1 MEINCACATI
11 VSHDGRAITI
21 DGHRRVLLSGSIHY
35 PRSTPEMWPD
45 LIKKGKEGGLDAIET
60 YVFWNAHEPTR
71 RQYDFS
77 GKLDLIRFLKTIQD
91 EGLYGVLRIG
101 PYACAEWNYGGF
113 PVWLHNMPG
122 MVFRTTNKA
131 YMDEMQNFT
140 TMIVDMVK
148 KEKLFAS
155 QGGPIILA
163 QIENEY
169 GNIMGPYGEAGKSYI
184 KWCANMAQALDV
196 GVPWIMCQQNDAPQP
211 MYHGGTNFDRTA
223 GGPYITTSYDYDAP
237 LDEYGNLSQPKYG
250 HLKQLHDVLHSM
262 EKTLTYGN
270 ISTIDFGNSASATI
284 YTTQEGSSCF
294 FGNGN
299 ENSDAAISFRG
310 ESYVVPAWSV
320 TILPDCKTEAYN
332 TAKITTQTS
341 MMVKKSNEAEED
353 PSTLK
358 WSWRPEN
365 MDNFLLRGKGE
376 STNTQLFDQKV
387 VSNDQSDYL
396 WYMTTVKFRKRDPF
410 LVKNM
415 SLRVNST
422 AHVLRVF
429 VNGKHIGSQHAEN
442 GKFHYIFEKDAK
454 FKSGRNVISLLSIT
468 VGLQNYGAFFES
480 VPVGITG
487 PISIIGRNGDETIVK
502 DLSSH
507 KWSYKT
513 GLNGFENKLFKTESP
528 SKWSFQSVPL
538 NRTMTWYKTT
548 FKAPLGNDP
557 VVVDLLGL
565 GKGTAWINGNNI
577 GRYWPAFISSSDEG
591 LIMRKSVRPIV
602 ENLHKDVNC
611 ACATI
616 VSHDGRAITIDGHRR
631 VLLSGSIHYPRSTPE
646 MWPDLIKK
654 GKEGGLDAIETYVFW
669 NAHEPTRRQY
679 DFSGKLDLIRFL
691 KTIQDEG
698 LYGVL
703 RIGPY
708 ACAEWNYGGFPVWLH
723 NMPGMVF
730 RTTNKA
736 YMDEMQNFTTM
747 IVDMV
752 KKEKLFASQ
761 GGPIILAQIEN
772 EYGNIMGPYG
782 EAGKSYIKWCANMA
796 QALDVGVPWIMCQQN
811 DAPQPMLNTCNGF
824 YCDNFTPN
832 NPNTPKMWTENWTG
846 WFKQWGGKNPHRT
859 TEDVAFSVA
868 RFFQRGGTFNNYY
881 MYHGGTNFDRTAGGP
896 YITTSYDYD
905 APLDEYGNLNQ
916 PKYGHLKQLHDVLHS
931 MEKTLTYGNI
941 STIDFG
947 NSASATIYTTQE
959 GSSCFFGNGNENS
972 DAAISFRGE
981 SYVVPAWSVTILPD
995 CKTEAYN
1002 TAKITTQ
1009 TSMMVKKPNEAEEDP
1024 STLKWS
1030 WRPENMDN
1038 FLLRGK
1044 GESTNTQLFDQKVV
1058 SNDQSDY
1065 LWYMTTVKFRKRDPF
1080 LGKNM
1085 SLRVNST
1092 AHVLRVFVNGKHIGS
1107 QHAENGKFHYIFE
1120 KDAKFKSG
1128 RNVIS
1133 LLSITVGLQNYGAF
1147 FESVPV
1153 GITGPISIIGRNGD
1167 ETIVKDLSSHKW
1179 SYKTGLNGF
1188 ENKLFKTESPSKWSF
1203 QSVPLN
1209 RTMTWYKTT
1218 FKAPLGNDPVVV
1230 DLLGLGKGTAWVNG
1244 NNIGRYWPA
1253 FISSSDGCSAKCNY
1267 RGAYYAEKYHV
1278 PRSFLITEG
1287 DNTLI
1292 LFEEMGGNPSLVNFQ
1307 TTIVGSVCANVYEK
1321 NVIELSCD
1329 RKTISAIKFASF
1341 GNPDG
1346 NCGSFVKGTCEG
1358 SKNAVDIL
1366 TKECVGKEKCSID
1379 VTAEKFGVP
1388 DCSVNCACATI
1399 VSHDGRA
1406 ITIDGH
1412 RRVLLSGSIH
1422 YPRSTPEMWPDLI
1435 KKGKEGGLDAIETY
1449 VFWNAHEPTRRQY
1462 DFSGKLDLIR
1472 FLKTI
1477 QDEGLYG
1484 VLRIGP
1490 YACAEWNYGG
1500 FPVWLHNMPGMVFR
1514 TTNKAYM
1521 DEMQNFTTMIV
1532 DMVKKEKLFAS
1543 QGGPIILAQI
1553 ENEYGNIMGPYGEA
1567 GKSYI
1572 KWCANMAQALDV
1584 GVPWIMCQQNDAPQ
1598 PMLNTCNG
1606 FYCDNFTPNN
1616 PNTPKMWTENWTG
1629 WFKQWGGKNP
1639 HRTTEDVAF
1648 SVARFFQRGG
1658 TFNNYYMYH
1667 GGTNFDRTA
1676 GGPYITTSY
1685 DYDAPLDE
1693 YGNLNQPKYG
1703 HLKQLHDVLHSME
1716 KTLTYGNISTIDFG
1730 NSASATIYTT
1740 QEGSSCFF
1748 GNGNENSDAA
1758 ISFRGESYVV
1768 PAWSVTILPDCKT
1781 EAYNTAKITTQTSM
1795 MVKKPNEAE
1804 EDPSTLKW
1812 SWRPENMDNFLLR
1825 GKGESTNTQ
1834 LFDQKVVSNDQSDYL
1849 WYMTTVKF
1857 RKRDPFLGKNM
1868 SLRVNSTAHVLR
1880 VFVNGKHIGS
1890 QHAENGKFH
1899 YIFEK
1904 DAKFKSGR
1912 NVISLLSITVGLQ
1925 NYGAFFESVPVGIT
1939 GPISIIGRNGDETIV
1954 KDLSSHKWSYKTG
1967 LNGFENK
1974 LFKTE
1979 SPSKWSFQS
1988 VPLNRTMTW
1997 YKTTFKAPLGNDP
2010 VVVDLLG
2017 LGKGTAWVNGNNIG
2031 RYWPAFISSSDGCS
2045 AKCNYRG
2052 AYYAEKYHV
2061 PRSFLIT
2068 EGDNTLILFEE
2079 MGGNPS
2085 LVNFQ
2090 TTIVGSVCANVYEKN
2105 VIELSCDRKTISAI
2119 KFASFGNPDGNCG
2132 SFVKGTCE
2140 GSKNA
2145 VDILTKEC
2153 VGKEKCS
2160 IDVTA
2165 EKFGVPDCS
2174 GAARRLAI
2182 EAIC

>member
-1 MEINCACATI
+1 
-11 VSHDGRAITI
+11 
-21 DGHRRVLLSGSIHY
+21 
-35 PRSTPEMWPD
+35 
-45 LIKKGKEGGLDAIET
+45 
-60 YVFWNAHEPTR
+60 
-71 RQYDFS
+71 
-77 GKLDLIRFLKTIQD
+77 
-91 EGLYGVLRIG
+91 
-101 PYACAEWNYGGF
+101 
-113 PVWLHNMPG
+113 
-122 MVFRTTNKA
+122 
-131 YMDEMQNFT
+131 
-140 TMIVDMVK
+140 
-148 KEKLFAS
+148 
-155 QGGPIILA
+155 
-163 QIENEY
+163 
-169 GNIMGPYGEAGKSYI
+169 
-184 KWCANMAQALDV
+184 MA
-196 GVPWIMCQQNDAPQP
+196 
-211 MYHGGTNFDRTA
+211 
-223 GGPYITTSYDYDAP
+223 
-237 LDEYGNLSQPKYG
+237 
-250 HLKQLHDVLHSM
+250 
-262 EKTLTYGN
+262 
-270 ISTIDFGNSASATI
+270 
-284 YTTQEGSSCF
+284 
-294 FGNGN
+294 
-299 ENSDAAISFRG
+299 
-310 ESYVVPAWSV
+310 
-320 TILPDCKTEAYN
+320 
-332 TAKITTQTS
+332 
-341 MMVKKSNEAEED
+341 
-353 PSTLK
+353 
-358 WSWRPEN
+358 
-365 MDNFLLRGKGE
+365 
-376 STNTQLFDQKV
+376 
-387 VSNDQSDYL
+387 
-396 WYMTTVKFRKRDPF
+396 
-410 LVKNM
+410 
-415 SLRVNST
+415 SLRFILCC
-422 AHVLRVF
+422 VL
-429 VNGKHIGSQHAEN
+429 
-442 GKFHYIFEKDAK
+442 
-454 FKSGRNVISLLSIT
+454 
-468 VGLQNYGAFFES
+468 
-480 VPVGITG
+480 
-487 PISIIGRNGDETIVK
+487 
-502 DLSSH
+502 
-507 KWSYKT
+507 
-513 GLNGFENKLFKTESP
+513 
-528 SKWSFQSVPL
+528 
-538 NRTMTWYKTT
+538 
-548 FKAPLGNDP
+548 
-557 VVVDLLGL
+557 
-565 GKGTAWINGNNI
+565 
-577 GRYWPAFISSSDEG
+577 
-591 LIMRKSVRPIV
+591 
-602 ENLHKDVNC
+602 VNC

-1092 AHVLRVFVNGKHIGS
+1092 AHVLRVFVNGKHIGN

-1167 ETIVKDLSSHKW
+1167 ETIVKYLSSHKW

-1253 FISSSDGCSAKCNY
+1253 FISSSDGCSSKCNY
-1267 RGAYYAEKYHV
+1267 RGAYYAEKC
-1278 PRSFLITEG
+1278 
-1287 DNTLI
+1287 
-1292 LFEEMGGNPSLVNFQ
+1292 Q
-1307 TTIVGSVCANVYEK
+1307 T
-1321 NVIELSCD
+1321 
-1329 RKTISAIKFASF
+1329 
-1341 GNPDG
+1341 
-1346 NCGSFVKGTCEG
+1346 NCG
-1358 SKNAVDIL
+1358 
-1366 TKECVGKEKCSID
+1366 
-1379 VTAEKFGVP
+1379 
-1388 DCSVNCACATI
+1388 
-1399 VSHDGRA
+1399 
-1406 ITIDGH
+1406 
-1412 RRVLLSGSIH
+1412 
-1422 YPRSTPEMWPDLI
+1422 
-1435 KKGKEGGLDAIETY
+1435 
-1449 VFWNAHEPTRRQY
+1449 EPT
-1462 DFSGKLDLIR
+1462 
-1472 FLKTI
+1472 
-1477 QDEGLYG
+1477 
-1484 VLRIGP
+1484 
-1490 YACAEWNYGG
+1490 
-1500 FPVWLHNMPGMVFR
+1500 
-1514 TTNKAYM
+1514 
-1521 DEMQNFTTMIV
+1521 
-1532 DMVKKEKLFAS
+1532 
-1543 QGGPIILAQI
+1543 
-1553 ENEYGNIMGPYGEA
+1553 
-1567 GKSYI
+1567 
-1572 KWCANMAQALDV
+1572 
-1584 GVPWIMCQQNDAPQ
+1584 
-1598 PMLNTCNG
+1598 
-1606 FYCDNFTPNN
+1606 
-1616 PNTPKMWTENWTG
+1616 
-1629 WFKQWGGKNP
+1629 
-1639 HRTTEDVAF
+1639 
-1648 SVARFFQRGG
+1648 QR
-1658 TFNNYYMYH
+1658 
-1667 GGTNFDRTA
+1667 
-1676 GGPYITTSY
+1676 
-1685 DYDAPLDE
+1685 
-1693 YGNLNQPKYG
+1693 
-1703 HLKQLHDVLHSME
+1703 
-1716 KTLTYGNISTIDFG
+1716 
-1730 NSASATIYTT
+1730 
-1740 QEGSSCFF
+1740 
-1748 GNGNENSDAA
+1748 
-1758 ISFRGESYVV
+1758 
-1768 PAWSVTILPDCKT
+1768 W
-1781 EAYNTAKITTQTSM
+1781 
-1795 MVKKPNEAE
+1795 
-1804 EDPSTLKW
+1804 
-1812 SWRPENMDNFLLR
+1812 
-1825 GKGESTNTQ
+1825 
-1834 LFDQKVVSNDQSDYL
+1834 
-1849 WYMTTVKF
+1849 
-1857 RKRDPFLGKNM
+1857 
-1868 SLRVNSTAHVLR
+1868 
-1880 VFVNGKHIGS
+1880 
-1890 QHAENGKFH
+1890 
-1899 YIFEK
+1899 
-1904 DAKFKSGR
+1904 
-1912 NVISLLSITVGLQ
+1912 
-1925 NYGAFFESVPVGIT
+1925 
-1939 GPISIIGRNGDETIV
+1939 
-1954 KDLSSHKWSYKTG
+1954 
-1967 LNGFENK
+1967 
-1974 LFKTE
+1974 
-1979 SPSKWSFQS
+1979 
-1988 VPLNRTMTW
+1988 
-1997 YKTTFKAPLGNDP
+1997 
-2010 VVVDLLG
+2010 
-2017 LGKGTAWVNGNNIG
+2017 
-2031 RYWPAFISSSDGCS
+2031 
-2045 AKCNYRG
+2045 
-2052 AYYAEKYHV
+2052 YHV